1 MSYNSNAGP
10 STRDNDIA
18 FPDDEHYEDMIRARL
33 AMDKNTQM
41 VITENQTHRTKNTTA
56 AYKSKQRSAGGNK
69 IQQIKNCFAAVATVT
84 FGKTNKDGKIQY
96 GSALRHRDVEV
107 CSHGAFAQYFF
118 FLVPPSKH
126 TIFKLFVS
134 PRLGSDRMVGCYLSG
149 LSVDAINVLAGF
161 TTRKGD
167 YFITRSSIEPSKE
180 LLKMNTVV
188 LKGKCPKGFIWS
200 HNIFE
205 TDLYKDYE
213 ERLSA
218 AITANDEKF
227 KMSQHLEVLLLE
239 VAAAMKTGHDST
251 NAMLNIVQSQNQLI
265 LDAVKKVEAEN

>member
-1 MSYNSNAGP
+1 M
-10 STRDNDIA
+10 
-18 FPDDEHYEDMIRARL
+18 L
-33 AMDKNTQM
+33 
-41 VITENQTHRTKNTTA
+41 
-56 AYKSKQRSAGGNK
+56 
-69 IQQIKNCFAAVATVT
+69 
-84 FGKTNKDGKIQY
+84 
-96 GSALRHRDVEV
+96 
-107 CSHGAFAQYFF
+107 
-118 FLVPPSKH
+118 
-126 TIFKLFVS
+126 
-134 PRLGSDRMVGCYLSG
+134 
-149 LSVDAINVLAGF
+149 
-161 TTRKGD
+161 
-167 YFITRSSIEPSKE
+167 
-180 LLKMNTVV
+180 